1 MQIVQTAGFTLL
13 ILVLASLGLSW
24 LNAATIQQ
32 VVNRTGKSNSQLWV
46 MKPGIFVHELLHA
59 TVGWLFGV
67 KISGFSMR
75 ADQDSAAHV
84 TFNFDRRSLRQRL
97 GVGLAS
103 AAPVWGISG
112 ILLVVGKRAWFHK
125 VALSQLSTLG
135 PNPDWA
141 WVIGW
146 IALTILLTFG
156 ASLSQQDL
164 KNTLIG
170 LPIFVGLLIGVA
182 LLMLWLWPTGL
193 GMWRQLNVLL
203 LAVVLVMGVIAI
215 VVNRVLALF

>member
-1 MQIVQTAGFTLL
+1 
-13 ILVLASLGLSW
+13 
-24 LNAATIQQ
+24 
-32 VVNRTGKSNSQLWV
+32 

-59 TVGWLFGV
+59 MVGWLFGV

-84 TFNFDRRSLRQRL
+84 TFNFNRRSLRQCL

-203 LAVVLVMGVIAI
+203 LAVVLVMGVIAV